1 MPSLPSLQ
9 KTSLDLPAKMPAVL
23 VQPTR
28 LASTNEVFNEHKDQI
43 DNAYSRR
50 IKQMMHPTLQAAL
63 DILQTPHTAM
73 QKKWREYSCCIKGLE
88 GQIGLGA

>member
-1 MPSLPSLQ
+1 
-9 KTSLDLPAKMPAVL
+9 MPAVL

-28 LASTNEVFNEHKDQI
+28 LASTNEVFNEHKDQL

-63 DILQTPHTAM
+63 DILQTPHTEAT
-73 QKKWREYSCCIKGLE
+73 QCKKSGVNTHIALRVLRVK
-88 GQIGLGA
+88 